1 MEFFVD
7 SETPA
12 EELQQIRDAIEK
24 LINTCGLS
32 EVKYLE
38 SDVVYIENSIVIH
51 GTFELLELIISPL
64 LDREELVL
72 SNEMDENLALN
83 CSSAVIYPLYEEKQ

>member
-7 SETPA
+7 DTTPA
-12 EELQQIRDAIEK
+12 EKLTEIRDAIEG
-24 LINTCGLS
+24 LINSCGLC

-38 SDVVYIENSIVIH
+38 SDVVYIEDSIVIH

-72 SNEMDENLALN
+72 SDEMEENIALN
-83 CSSAVIYPLYEEKQ
+83 CSSAVVYPLYEEKS